1 MHATE
6 GQPRTQ
12 RPSLLIELLT
22 GDLGSRTHMNRT
34 PAETPVSHP
43 AVSQSIPPHS
53 TLQTGH
59 PSSAIK
65 MSAPTQIYTPS
76 NGTQIA
82 RGTYSLSDNDSRIY
96 YRSVSCRYFTF
107 TIIDTRIYFE
117 YQHRIVDVAR
127 GK

>member
-1 MHATE
+1 MTRTYSDELQPEPKRSVADMHVTE

-12 RPSLLIELLT
+12 RPSLLIDLLS

-34 PAETPVSHP
+34 PAETPVSHST
-43 AVSQSIPPHS
+43 VSQSIPHS

-59 PSSAIK
+59 SSSAIK

-82 RGTYSLSDNDSRIY
+82 RGTYALSDNDSR
-96 YRSVSCRYFTF
+96 F
-107 TIIDTRIYFE
+107 TIIYYCYLTLR
-117 YQHRIVDVAR
+117 YQY
-127 GK
+127 